1 MSPGD
6 RQSYGSSP
14 ICLKWPRTPSIAV
27 GSTPPSIADETK
39 AAKPGSVQPCSLN
52 RSGWMNE
59 SPLNGWSLSTG
70 PRIWTPHAVQACLW
84 ITALESTTLS
94 LSPFLTTVTLSVGAT
109 ATIEKAAPA
118 GFQHFVQPQAWL
130 CAIPPSILTS
140 TGRSVQ
146 AQTRT
151 PPANEDEPFFTP
163 LSRSGWIA
171 CECAMVS
178 SRAGLLAGL
187 DQPAL
192 RHPIRT

>member
-94 LSPFLTTVTLSVGAT
+94 LSPFLATVTFSVGAT

-118 GFQHFVQPQAWL
+118 GFQHFVQAH
-130 CAIPPSILTS
+130 
-140 TGRSVQ
+140 
-146 AQTRT
+146 TRT
-151 PPANEDEPFFTP
+151 PPANEDDPFLTP
-163 LSRSGWIA
+163 LSRSGCNA
-171 CECAMVS
+171 TCAMVS
-178 SRAGLLAGL
+178 SRAG
-187 DQPAL
+187 
-192 RHPIRT
+192 